1 MSVCQFC
8 VSKIPIFLSYSHWLD
23 VLSHPTQTHPCSYR
37 EPTLVFFRFHFA
49 CAFFELVEIFVS
61 AAMQLQYIIIHS
73 TRGAPAEWKIFSPF
87 CLFSHSISFSIVSGP
102 RRRVC
107 AASVFPPIQPP
118 WFPNDKSFQIDHP
131 TSQPCLFFFSFFSHL
146 FKTLRTKN
154 QLMFHLFYFPL

>member
-1 MSVCQFC
+1 VSYVSVSILCIENSNLLELFSLIGC
-8 VSKIPIFLSYSHWLD
+8 VKS
-23 VLSHPTQTHPCSYR
+23 SHPNPSLFVSGTNLGIIYT
-37 EPTLVFFRFHFA
+37 FIFHFA

-131 TSQPCLFFFSFFSHL
+131 TSQPCLFFFLFLFSSF
-146 FKTLRTKN
+146 
-154 QLMFHLFYFPL
+154 